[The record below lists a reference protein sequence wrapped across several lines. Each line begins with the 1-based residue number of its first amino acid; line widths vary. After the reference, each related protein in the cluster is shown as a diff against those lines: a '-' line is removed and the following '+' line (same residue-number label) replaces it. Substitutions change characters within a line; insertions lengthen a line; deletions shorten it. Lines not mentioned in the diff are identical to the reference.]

1 MTDDTRHSDSETE
14 LDEPVFGSEGLSSG
28 EQELDTPTGFP
39 AASEEPEFGS
49 EASALP
55 PTDLETDRGTEEP
68 VFGADSVNDQ
78 SESSG
83 SEEDILASSYE
94 VSDREYDYDAP
105 FSPATDGQ
113 ESLSD
118 AVDSEELDAET
129 ASGSG
134 TNWVQVNSDSEAAA
148 DPFTE
153 REYSYFEETP
163 AAEVAASPPP
173 ARKLGRTGP
182 VWVLGGVVLVLI
194 VGLGWFGIS
203 RLMGSGEETPAAA
216 SEPTVQQVA
225 AEAPTPAPPTS
236 TPGPT
241 PTDSPI
247 LLPINANVTVGDT
260 GGQGVKLRAG
270 PGLDGELLEIID
282 EGTLMV
288 VLAAE
293 PESQYSEYPVPKDG
307 YLWYRMRVPGMT
319 DGNGTPVVGWSASDF
334 FVVDVP

>member
-1 MTDDTRHSDSETE
+1 MIDDTRHSDSETE
-14 LDEPVFGSEGLSSG
+14 LDEPVFGSDGPSSG
-28 EQELDTPTGFP
+28 EKELDTPATYSP
-39 AASEEPEFGS
+39 ASEEPAFRS
-49 EASALP
+49 ESSPLP
-55 PTDLETDRGTEEP
+55 PTEVETGRGAEEP
-68 VFGADSVNDQ
+68 VFGSDSVTAQPQNFD
-78 SESSG
+78 
-83 SEEDILASSYE
+83 SEEIVVESGYGPSGTEHDYEAS
-94 VSDREYDYDAP
+94 
-105 FSPATDGQ
+105 FSPATAAQDSLEEAV
-113 ESLSD
+113 ESEKH
-118 AVDSEELDAET
+118 AAET
-129 ASGSG
+129 VSETG
-134 TNWVQVNSDSEAAA
+134 TNWVQVSPDSEAATDA
-148 DPFTE
+148 FTDK
-153 REYSYFEETP
+153 EYSYFEETP

-173 ARKLGRTGP
+173 TRKLGRTGP
-182 VWVLGGVVLVLI
+182 VWVLGGLVLVLI
-194 VGLGWFGIS
+194 VGLGWLGIS
-203 RLMGSGEETPAAA
+203 RLMGSAEETPAAA

-270 PGLDGELLEIID
+270 PGLDGELIEIID

-293 PESQYSEYPVPKDG
+293 PDSPHPEYPVPKDG

-334 FVVDVP
+334 FVVDAP